1 METFYSQSTLEMLP
15 DEILLEVCKYLL
27 CSDILQSFMGL
38 NRRMTHMI
46 TQYRHHVSF
55 YKASI
60 LTSDYLCIN
69 ILPQIG
75 SHVRSLVIDRN
86 YSSLQDELFIEH
98 FGKKMSMIFPKL
110 ERISLTYYEHDRFL
124 TFLDALHDL
133 IHLTEIRL
141 YDFFNTPIS
150 HQPTTV
156 RSLCQANNHRF
167 TTILVDDRSSCLS
180 FDGNDRYLNVLRLR
194 INLTSVNDLSALF
207 AAVPNVQYL
216 DVVISEGSDYSELLD
231 EMKVFPLLHL
241 TDFLLKSLRYGW
253 VLEELSILLV
263 QLPIVQNLS
272 FSLAT
277 YDSRLVEGNIVL
289 SILPSTIQQFNYA
302 IRYFYDSDLDGVDDI
317 IASWPSSNPI
327 TWCLNNKSLFL
338 HSLPWRFPHIE
349 FSLSHSKMMSCLTNT
364 VAVYNRNVE
373 QVDIWVDKKFALT
386 RSLSAISQCRRA
398 RLITI
403 YVAGEDTTM
412 KDEQQQFPVPRLP
425 KLPRLVQIFLYQSI
439 PSDLHLFSF
448 ILNAAPN
455 LFRLDLPFD
464 CLWKL
469 LEDQQT
475 HNLFGQRIT
484 SLNIYK
490 NATETSMTTVNEE
503 HIPIIASVFPRVRDF
518 YVDVTHLA
526 SSTTMNSNENT
537 LEHTAVENSSVESIQ
552 QKHEVV
558 STLSSESMLLFL
570 FKQFKQH
577 KLTGLYIDGHFLEEI
592 KTNTEQWLRNNS
604 VLCEQQ
610 FKAVYS
616 SEWSRILIWM

>member
-167 TTILVDDRSSCLS
+167 TTILVDDRSSCL
-180 FDGNDRYLNVLRLR
+180 N
-194 INLTSVNDLSALF
+194 
-207 AAVPNVQYL
+207 
-216 DVVISEGSDYSELLD
+216 
-231 EMKVFPLLHL
+231 
-241 TDFLLKSLRYGW
+241 
-253 VLEELSILLV
+253 
-263 QLPIVQNLS
+263 
-272 FSLAT
+272 
-277 YDSRLVEGNIVL
+277 
-289 SILPSTIQQFNYA
+289 
-302 IRYFYDSDLDGVDDI
+302 
-317 IASWPSSNPI
+317 
-327 TWCLNNKSLFL
+327 
-338 HSLPWRFPHIE
+338 
-349 FSLSHSKMMSCLTNT
+349 
-364 VAVYNRNVE
+364 
-373 QVDIWVDKKFALT
+373 
-386 RSLSAISQCRRA
+386 
-398 RLITI
+398 
-403 YVAGEDTTM
+403 
-412 KDEQQQFPVPRLP
+412 EQQQFPVPRLP